1 MRFEK
6 CCNAWGIGK
15 VLYYRLNT
23 SRIYIYIFFSIQ
35 TTVQTCSDKTNYR
48 YIFSKSSGIYPLQ
61 IVSFDWSLYFV
72 LLTYWAHFSL
82 LLTKNIVPPAKKNKV
97 ICKLLLHNT
106 VESYFVVWYKI
117 IFHSTAKW
125 GYKQKIF
132 AINSANIFFQEIV
145 SLALTL

>member
-1 MRFEK
+1 MRNWEGF
-6 CCNAWGIGK
+6 
-15 VLYYRLNT
+15 VLQIENT
-23 SRIYIYIFFSIQ
+23 SSIYIYIYFFSIQ

>member
-1 MRFEK
+1 MRNWE
-6 CCNAWGIGK
+6 GLVRQIE
-15 VLYYRLNT
+15 NT
-23 SRIYIYIFFSIQ
+23 SSIYIFFFQ
-35 TTVQTCSDKTNYR
+35 YR
-48 YIFSKSSGIYPLQ
+48 LQFKHVVIKRIIDTFFLSHRVFILQ